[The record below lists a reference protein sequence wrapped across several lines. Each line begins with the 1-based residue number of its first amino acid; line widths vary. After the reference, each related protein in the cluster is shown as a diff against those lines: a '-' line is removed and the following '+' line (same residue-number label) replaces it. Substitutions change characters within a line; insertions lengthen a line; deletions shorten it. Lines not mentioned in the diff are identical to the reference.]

1 MPSRIDPGVIP
12 FAPDFNFEIDLW
24 NHGLQMVAGVDEAG
38 RGALAGPVAA
48 AVLIFPPDSSLVRQ
62 LEGVNDSKLLK
73 PDAREKW
80 AHKLREIALAWGV
93 GFATNEEID
102 LAGIVPA
109 TRLAIARALKQLI
122 HGPEHILI
130 DYLEPPESQIPYTS
144 IVKGD
149 RRSLSIAAASILAKT
164 ARDQLLCELD
174 AQYPGYGF
182 AAHKGYGT
190 YVHLAA
196 MKALGPSPVH
206 RFTFRLSSTGEPIS
220 RLPGLACE
228 FGLKN
233 LQD

>member
-1 MPSRIDPGVIP
+1 MPSRIDPGLIP
-12 FAPDFNFEIDLW
+12 FAPDFNLEIDLW

-48 AVLIFPPDSSLVRQ
+48 AVLIFPPDPSLARQ

-93 GFATNEEID
+93 GFATNQEID
-102 LAGIVPA
+102 LNGIVPA
-109 TRLAIARALKQLI
+109 TRLSIYRALEQLMN
-122 HGPEHILI
+122 GPEHILI
-130 DYLEPPESQIPYTS
+130 DYLELPESQIPYTPL
-144 IVKGD
+144 VKGD

-164 ARDQLLCELD
+164 ARDQLLRELD

-190 YVHLAA
+190 CAHLAA
-196 MKALGPSPVH
+196 IMALGPSPVH
-206 RFTFRLSSTGEPIS
+206 RFTFRLSNTGEPIS
-220 RLPGLACE
+220 RLPGKTYE
-228 FGLKN
+228 HG
-233 LQD
+233 